1 MASKAQLE
9 ANKRYI
15 QAQDNVTIRMPKG
28 KKEIIQ
34 TCAKNQNKSLNSY
47 INEAIDEKM
56 ERDNTK

>member
-28 KKEIIQ
+28 KKEVIQ
-34 TCAKNQNKSLNSY
+34 KCAKNQNKSLNSY
-47 INEAIDEKM
+47 INQAIDEKM
-56 ERDNTK
+56 ERDNEK